1 MSFGMLLASLAFT
14 SVFVPINN
22 FSGGR
27 WYGASLIIFYLAF
40 IVANVAIEFV

>member
-22 FSGGR
+22 ISGGR
-27 WYGASLIIFYLAF
+27 WYGAILIIFYLAF